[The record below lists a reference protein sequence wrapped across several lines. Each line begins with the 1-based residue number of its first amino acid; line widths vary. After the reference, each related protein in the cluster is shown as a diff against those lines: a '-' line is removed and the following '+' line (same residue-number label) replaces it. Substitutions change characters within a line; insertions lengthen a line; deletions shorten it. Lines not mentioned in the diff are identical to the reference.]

1 MSYSIEVI
9 SALQAKISTEEN
21 LPLAYAAILA
31 ENALSRFDKRVQSGV
46 KQWLDGALKDSF
58 AVEDISLADIQYEIG
73 GSLFQALSVMDIYLK
88 NPEFIPAALWG
99 EAKDFVGT
107 EELNLDDLISM
118 EDLEDEG

>member
-31 ENALSRFDKRVQSGV
+31 ENALYRFDKRVQAGV
-46 KQWLDGALKDSF
+46 KQWLDGTLADSF

-88 NPEFIPAALWG
+88 NPEFIPTALWG

-107 EELNLDDLISM
+107 MELNLDDLISV
-118 EDLEDEG
+118 EDLEDEE

>member
-31 ENALSRFDKRVQSGV
+31 ENALYRFDKRVQDGV
-46 KQWLDGALKDSF
+46 KQWLDGTLADSF

-88 NPEFIPAALWG
+88 NPEFIPTALWG

-107 EELNLDDLISM
+107 MELNLDDLISV
-118 EDLEDEG
+118 EDLEDEE